1 MSNGDWPTEV
11 SAEGGSVESGG
22 LDFGQAL
29 LHRKWMLCFFVA
41 IGVAAGSL
49 IHNRTVP
56 IYASY
61 AQLHITKNKPIM
73 EGVGSVSS
81 KNALDTYAVLFC
93 SPKIVEKAYTDE
105 NAFNIS
111 QLPSLKGPNALNIIA
126 RGLAAEPH
134 ESADEI
140 LMVSFT
146 GESQRDCKQI
156 LEAVIN
162 AFIEDL
168 KNTQQLSSE
177 GDVKLLADETK
188 KLREQLEDEEAA
200 YQKFRDEEFEETE
213 GLLWTQ
219 DGGLN
224 IHRQR
229 LESIE
234 NQRSALMI
242 EQLQTR
248 SQLEAIEAA
257 LERGASRDALL
268 LMADQMDRQK
278 TSEIGTAAP
287 AASTIT
293 SMLPL
298 LKEKQILAEKLGPK
312 HPKVLDLEV
321 EIRATQDYLQ
331 QQSVDPVS
339 TEPTDILAVYVNSLR
354 EQITAQDQ
362 RLTKLNE
369 AYGTEKVASNLIA
382 SKENEDRARR
392 DRIELLKGMVDG
404 YTKKLQDINLAAQ
417 VGRVVAAPS
426 MPATAGRQVAPVW
439 AKSLSLGG
447 VGGLLV
453 GVLLA
458 FVLEM
463 ADKSYRS
470 PDDITRELGVPV
482 VGHIPHIEI
491 GKERKRLGMTR
502 LHPSLV
508 SYHRPGSQM
517 AEAYR
522 AVRTAL
528 LSGTRHQAHQLIQI
542 TSPNPGDGKSTLS
555 TNLAVSIARAGKSV
569 LLVDSDLRRPNVH
582 KLLGLDNDVGVTS
595 VVEGGYDF
603 EDAIQSGP
611 LPHLDVMT
619 AGPRETNRAE
629 LLLSPRFGEMLN
641 VLREKYD
648 YVIVDTPP
656 VLAVSDPAAI
666 GAMVD
671 GVILVL
677 RINRQARLH
686 AVRARETLDLV
697 GAKLIGVVVNALG
710 DSAAVQGFGTGARG
724 YRAATYRTLAH
735 SYSDGYGPDS
745 GFGPNGYG
753 AYYEDPEPYDENGPP
768 VVRREFVRSDYE
780 E

>member
-1 MSNGDWPTEV
+1 MSNGEWPTEV
-11 SAEGGSVESGG
+11 STDAGYAESGG
-22 LDFGQAL
+22 IDFGQAL
-29 LHRKWMLCFFVA
+29 LHRKWMLIFFVA

-49 IHNRTVP
+49 VHNRTRPV
-56 IYASY
+56 YTSY
-61 AQLHITKNKPIM
+61 AQLHITKSQPIM
-73 EGVGSVSS
+73 EGAGGASTR
-81 KNALDTYAVLFC
+81 NALDTYAVLIS
-93 SPKIVEKAYTDE
+93 SPRIIQR
-105 NAFNIS
+105 AFKDANLGK
-111 QLPSLKGPNALNIIA
+111 LPSLKGPNALNVI
-126 RGLAAEPH
+126 RGGLAAEPH
-134 ESADEI
+134 EDADEI
-140 LMVSFT
+140 LMVSYS
-146 GESQRDCKQI
+146 GGNQRDCKQI
-156 LEAVIN
+156 LEAVVN
-162 AFIEDL
+162 AFI
-168 KNTQQLSSE
+168 
-177 GDVKLLADETK
+177 AD
-188 KLREQLEDEEAA
+188 REEAQKDSSAINVDLLVKETEKLQARLAAQELA
-200 YQKFRDEEFEETE
+200 YAEFRDTA
-213 GLLWTQ
+213 GLLWTP

-229 LESIE
+229 LESVEQQRAELLIE
-234 NQRSALMI
+234 KS
-242 EQLQTR
+242 QTR
-248 SQLEAIEAA
+248 SQLEAIETA

-268 LMADQMDRQK
+268 LMADQMDRQN
-278 TSEIGTAAP
+278 TAQVGKGAP
-287 AASTIT
+287 AASMVTT
-293 SMLPL
+293 MLPL
-298 LKEKQILAEKLGPK
+298 LTQKQILVEKVGPK
-312 HPKVLDLEV
+312 HPDVLALEA
-321 EIRATQDYLQ
+321 EIKFTQEYLAE
-331 QQSVDPVS
+331 QSGGPVS
-339 TEPTDILAVYVNSLR
+339 AEPTDLLAVYIDSLR
-354 EQITAQDQ
+354 ERMATHDQ
-362 RLTKLNE
+362 QLVELDNLF
-369 AYGTEKVASNLIA
+369 EKESVESDLIA
-382 SKENEDRARR
+382 SKENEDRRHR
-392 DRIELLKGMVDG
+392 DGIEMTKGMVD
-404 YTKKLQDINLAAQ
+404 KLALIHQDKSLASQ
-417 VGRVVAAPS
+417 VAWENVAVSNAPT
-426 MPATAGRQVAPVW
+426 PGVQVAPVL
-439 AKSLSLGG
+439 AKSLALGG
-447 VGGLLV
+447 VGGLLI

-458 FVLEM
+458 FLLEM

-482 VGHIPHIEI
+482 VGHIPNIEI

-528 LSGTRHQAHQLIQI
+528 LSGTRHQSHQLIQI

-582 KLLGLDNDVGVTS
+582 KLLDMENDVGVTS

-603 EDAIQSGP
+603 DDAIQSGP

-619 AGPRETNRAE
+619 AGPRESNRAE

-641 VLREKYD
+641 ALRERYD

-697 GAKLIGVVVNALG
+697 GARLIGVVVNALG
-710 DSAAVQGFGTGARG
+710 DSTAVQGFGTGTRG

-735 SYSDGYGPDS
+735 GYSDGYGPDS

-753 AYYEDPEPYDENGPP
+753 AYYEDSEDPDNYEAPPP
-768 VVRREFVRSDYE
+768 VVRRDLARSDLDR
-780 E
+780 